1 MFGKET
7 TKESANKGKN
17 GSALPVASSNAFNSL
32 VQGTIVEG
40 SVHCKTDFRVDGNI
54 KGKLFCDAKV
64 IIGPT
69 GVVEG
74 EVRCQNAVIEG
85 KFDGVI
91 QVTELLNIRE
101 SATVTGDVTT
111 NKLIVQ
117 SGAVFNVACTMGDS
131 SKPMS
136 GSGFRKESAPLTPPA
151 NAGKIAESK

>member
-7 TKESANKGKN
+7 TKESANKAKN

-32 VQGTIVEG
+32 VQGTMVEG

-74 EVRCQNAVIEG
+74 EIRCQNAVIEG

-131 SKPMS
+131 SRPLS
-136 GSGFRKESAPLTPPA
+136 GSGFRKESAAPTPPA